1 MSTIQYYFLNTITY
15 KTILN
20 TITHKTILDKKKH
33 IKAYNRYYSAIG
45 TSLRVAP
52 NHFSI

>member
-1 MSTIQYYFLNTITY
+1 MYTIQYYFLNTITY

-33 IKAYNRYYSAIG
+33 IKAYNRLSAIG
-45 TSLRVAP
+45 TSLRVAS